1 MKKYEVNTM
10 AVLVDLMAEALGC
23 GIGEILAGMQG
34 HIIDEE
40 EAGEINRVI
49 EEWKSEAVI

>member
-1 MKKYEVNTM
+1 MKKYEANRM

-23 GIGEILAGMQG
+23 GTGEILAGIQG
-34 HIIDEE
+34 HVIDEE

-49 EEWKSEAVI
+49 EEMEE